1 MAVSPSAGRV
11 LVLAAATLL
20 LLDGAA
26 LLGMGIWGRRPGL
39 ALAGGALL
47 AGARLVLWSWQR
59 QRRRLADLADAR
71 RELRVDTEALR
82 RLTRRGS

>member
-11 LVLAAATLL
+11 LVLAAAALL

-26 LLGMGIWGRRPGL
+26 LLGMGIWGRRPGP

-47 AGARLVLWSWQR
+47 AGARLVLWSGQR
-59 QRRRLADLADAR
+59 QRRRLEDIADGR
-71 RELRVDTEALR
+71 REVRVDAEALR
-82 RLTRRGS
+82 RLTRR

>member
-11 LVLAAATLL
+11 LVLAAAALL

-26 LLGMGIWGRRPGL
+26 LLGMGIWGRRPGP

-59 QRRRLADLADAR
+59 QRRRLEDIADAR
-71 RELRVDTEALR
+71 RELRVDAEALR
-82 RLTRRGS
+82 RLTRR